1 MILWETDT
9 GQRLFKFMCYN
20 FFEVYMR
27 HLAYLKLFHMIF
39 YKKALP
45 DLIWI
50 EKKGLLFVKIAQT
63 FALRIDFLPLEK
75 VLHLQQLYTHATPVS
90 HKTTQL
96 LDQLPEALV
105 KQIKDVDI
113 NPIGCAS
120 VGQVYQATLLDGR
133 KIAIK
138 IIKKDVLKSFK
149 KDVASFKT
157 FIKWMIFFNPNIQKV
172 ADPLGVIDH
181 IETNTLQELNLL
193 NEIKHT
199 DILKSIK
206 TKNEAYFDFS
216 TLHFPVY
223 LNEFSTKDILV
234 SEFIEGMPVST
245 ALKLHALPQDKM
257 LDIFRWHG
265 FYMFIIGVFHG
276 DIHPGNIMYHD
287 LGYTLIDI
295 GAISEVSKNIQEGL
309 YEFMK
314 ALSHYD
320 YVMCAKR
327 LNEMAVVKIEGRA
340 YDIFEKEFLYLYKD
354 FANQSV
360 SKVSLTKQMMHTI
373 KLGVLKGMT
382 FEKGMFPIIKSLMYL
397 DGIVLM
403 AAPHMELMKEMRT
416 LIDSFEKGKRHVRR

>member
-1 MILWETDT
+1 
-9 GQRLFKFMCYN
+9 
-20 FFEVYMR
+20 MR
-27 HLAYLKLFHMIF
+27 QIAYIKLFHMIF

-45 DLIWI
+45 DLDWI

-75 VLHLQQLYTHATPVS
+75 VLHLQQLYTHATAVS

-96 LDQLPEALV
+96 LDQLPKELV
-105 KQIKDVDI
+105 NHIKDLNM

-120 VGQVYQATLLDGR
+120 VGQVYKATLDDGR
-133 KIAIK
+133 DIAIK

-149 KDVASFKT
+149 KDVQSFKK
-157 FIKWMIFFNPNIQKV
+157 FIKWMIFFNPKIQKV

-199 DILKSIK
+199 NVLETIK
-206 TKNEAYFDFS
+206 NKNSQYFDFS
-216 TLHFPVY
+216 TLHFPTY
-223 LNEFSTKDILV
+223 LEEYCSKDILV
-234 SEFIEGMPVST
+234 SLFIEGMPVST
-245 ALKLHALPQDKM
+245 ALKRSALPQDKM

-276 DIHPGNIMYHD
+276 DIHPGNIMYHQK
-287 LGYTLIDI
+287 GYTLIDT
-295 GAISEVSKNIQEGL
+295 GAISEVSTNIQEGL

-314 ALSHYD
+314 ALSQYD
-320 YVMCAKR
+320 YMTCAKR
-327 LNEMAVVKIEGRA
+327 LNEMAVVKIDGRA
-340 YDIFEKEFLYLYKD
+340 YEMYEKEFLHLYKD
-354 FANQSV
+354 FAHQSV

-373 KLGVLKGMT
+373 KLGVNKGMT

-403 AAPHMELMKEMRT
+403 AAPDMELMKEMRT
-416 LIDSFEKGKRHVRR
+416 LIGAFEKGKRHVHR